1 MSRPRLS
8 IRRKLLGLLVLFSL
22 CPLIL
27 LAYLDHRAFDRFGA
41 LLAEEWGE
49 SLGAQAR
56 RSLAEQADARAR
68 LVEHAL
74 DQLASGLKLQART
87 VARELETSP
96 PTTPFSPTPSP
107 EVAIGFAGTDRGAEQ
122 VRLAAQL
129 QALAVDLAALRG
141 AQALEGIRQSVAL
154 DAGVNAR
161 YPAGPPFPRVAAQTP
176 AAVNDAA
183 VRLDIVADD
192 AGTWLVMTG
201 LLAWNDKPTAGTTA
215 LAAPIAG
222 LREWS
227 RAGGADT
234 PLDHFLLIRAGANGI
249 EIRAHLGAPPAPEV
263 AAALTT
269 DASPQLAALRREL
282 QAGES
287 GQRLL
292 LVAGRQLFCIYRP
305 LREQSGHLLW
315 LVPADT
321 ATGTARA
328 AATYAL
334 DSARRQ
340 GDSVLP
346 LILSAGVVV
355 ALVAAY
361 AARSVTQPVSQ
372 LKRVMEAVAGGDFSA
387 RVGIETGDELEEL
400 GHTFNQM
407 IPQLAEEARLQQSMV
422 LAREV
427 QQRMLPAAPPVFP
440 GVELAGITR
449 YCEQTGGDYFD
460 YLDGRPQGRQT
471 LGVVIGDVAGHG
483 TPAAL
488 LMTTARALLHGL
500 LAAGATPVM
509 ILQQLN
515 HQIAADIRPGH
526 FMTLF
531 YLLLDLERRQISW
544 ASAGHE
550 PAFWWHAASGAVT
563 RLSGDD
569 IPLGVDATWQFA
581 GLAEANFEPGDVLL
595 LVTDGVCETRD
606 AVGAA
611 FGRDRLGDLLK
622 VCGATSAETIAT
634 TVLGAL
640 DSFAGAAPTRDDL
653 SIVVARISG

>member
-22 CPLIL
+22 CPLLL
-27 LAYLDHRAFDRFGA
+27 LAYFDHRAIDRFGA
-41 LLAEEWGE
+41 QLAEEWGE
-49 SLGAQAR
+49 SLGVQAR
-56 RSLAEQADARAR
+56 RALADQADARAL
-68 LVEHAL
+68 LVERAL
-74 DQLASGLKLQART
+74 DQLAFGLKLQARAI
-87 VARELETSP
+87 ARELATAQPVSAFIP
-96 PTTPFSPTPSP
+96 KPSP
-107 EVAIGFAGTDRGAEQ
+107 EVAVGFAGADHGALQ
-122 VRLAAQL
+122 QRLAARL
-129 QALAVDLAALRG
+129 QALAGELAALRA
-141 AQALEGIRQSVAL
+141 AQPFEGIRQSVAL
-154 DAGVNAR
+154 DAGVNAM
-161 YPAGPPFPRVAAQTP
+161 YPASPPFPRGTLPPHTTVSETP
-176 AAVNDAA
+176 LW
-183 VRLDIVADD
+183 LDIVNDGA
-192 AGTWLVMTG
+192 ATWLVMARE
-201 LLAWNDKPTAGTTA
+201 LAQHDGSPLGTTA
-215 LAAPIAG
+215 LAASLG
-222 LREWS
+222 ELRAWS
-227 RAGGADT
+227 RAGRADA
-234 PLDHFLLIRAGANGI
+234 PLDAPLLIQANTAGI
-249 EIRAHLGAPPAPEV
+249 TIRAHFGAPPPPEV
-263 AAALTT
+263 VAELAT
-269 DASPQLAALRREL
+269 DASSQLTALRRDL

-292 LVAGRQLFCIYRP
+292 RIAGRQVFCIYRP
-305 LREQSGHLLW
+305 LRESLGHLLW

-346 LILSAGVVV
+346 LLLTAGLVV

-361 AARSVTQPVSQ
+361 AARSVTEPVSQ
-372 LKRVMEAVAGGDFSA
+372 LKQVMEAVAGGDFSA
-387 RVGIETGDELEEL
+387 RVSIETDDELEAL

-460 YLDGRPQGRQT
+460 YLDGRPQGHQT

-488 LMTTARALLHGL
+488 IMTTARALLHGL

-526 FMTLF
+526 FMTMF

-550 PAFWWHAASGAVT
+550 PAFWWHAANGAVT

-569 IPLGVDATWQFA
+569 IPLGVDAGWQFA
-581 GLAEANFEPGDVLL
+581 GLAVASFEPGDVLL
-595 LVTDGVCETRD
+595 LVTDGVCETRNPE
-606 AVGAA
+606 GEP
-611 FGRDRLGDLLK
+611 FGRDRLGDLLE

-634 TVLGAL
+634 TILSTL
-640 DSFAGAAPTRDDL
+640 DAFAGTGPTRDDL
-653 SIVVARISG
+653 SIVVARISA